1 MKKKLVSVLLATTLS
16 VSLCVAGCGNSKQNT
31 DSKKDTTTVETTE
44 KKESVDHEKIKEYI
58 EKADEIVIVKDAK
71 NLDIEKAITS
81 MVTEEQK
88 ENVESVSVD
97 DSKVDYTKEGTYP
110 LTITVTVKQE
120 SSDQTASTEE
130 STEDPKK
137 GAETSSE
144 KDEDDSKAD
153 STESKDT
160 SSTEEKN
167 DAASTEEVIEDTVD
181 VTVVEKDKADDLLE
195 DGSAVIGDDSKV
207 EIKDEKKE
215 ESKKEEIKKEEKK
228 EESKKDDTSQKTDEK
243 KEESVKKEDT
253 KNDTATSNKQET
265 AKKEDDVSTTKPT
278 GNSSSSSTSNNT
290 SSSKPTGSN
299 NSSSTSNNTSSSSSS
314 NTTKPSGNT
323 NSSTTKP
330 THTHTWVAQTKTVHH
345 DEVGHNEQYV
355 VKAAWDEEVQ
365 EAIYDTKVKWICNQC
380 GMDIT
385 SDPVGHLLDTDCGGY
400 HSEYEQVVTGY
411 NTYTVHHDAEYGTR
425 WVVDK
430 AAYDETVTTG
440 YKCACGATK

>member
-1 MKKKLVSVLLATTLS
+1 MLATTLLAS
-16 VSLCVAGCGNSKQNT
+16 FSLFGCGAT
-31 DSKKDTTTVETTE
+31 KKTSASDGNAAVEVEE
-44 KKESVDHEKIKEYI
+44 KATDHEKIKEYI

-88 ENVESVSVD
+88 ENVESVVVD
-97 DSKVDYTKEGTYP
+97 DSKVDYTEEGTYP

-130 STEDPKK
+130 STENPKK
-137 GAETSSE
+137 DAETSSE
-144 KDEDDSKAD
+144 KEETDSKAD
-153 STESKDT
+153 ATESKDT

-167 DAASTEEVIEDTVD
+167 NAASTEVIEDTVD
-181 VTVVEKDKADDLLE
+181 VTVAEKDKADDLLE
-195 DGSAVIGDDSKV
+195 DGSAIIGDDSKV
-207 EIKDEKKE
+207 EIKDDKKE

-228 EESKKDDTSQKTDEK
+228 EESKKDDTSQKIDAK

-265 AKKEDDVSTTKPT
+265 AKKDDNASTTKPS

-290 SSSKPTGSN
+290 SSSKPSG
-299 NSSSTSNNTSSSSSS
+299 SSSSS

-323 NSSTTKP
+323 NASTTKP

-345 DEVGHNEQYV
+345 DEVGHNEQYET
-355 VKAAWDEEVQ
+355 KAAWDEEVPIYEEVPISVCNVCGADCTEDPYGHM
-365 EAIYDTKVKWICNQC
+365 EA
-380 GMDIT
+380 
-385 SDPVGHLLDTDCGGY
+385 HLLAYEGGGY
-400 HSEYEQVVTGY
+400 RGEWIQKQVGT
-411 NTYTVHHDAEYGTR
+411 NIIHHDAEYGTR

-430 AAYDETVTTG
+430 AAWDETVTTG
-440 YKCACGATK
+440 YKCSCGATK